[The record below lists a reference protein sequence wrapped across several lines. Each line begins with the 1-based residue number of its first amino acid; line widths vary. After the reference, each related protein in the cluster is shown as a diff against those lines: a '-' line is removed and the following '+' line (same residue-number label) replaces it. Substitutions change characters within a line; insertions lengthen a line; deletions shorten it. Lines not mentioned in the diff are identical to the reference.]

1 MHIAYSQVDV
11 RFKQYALGRVSVGPL
26 RALSPAERVACMN
39 AAPCAV
45 FARVA
50 DRFITQTALKYTS
63 LSLRWN
69 GRAGPHTAAG
79 WQRPASGAGPGASG
93 AGPRRS
99 RLVPMVYGLTGADHR
114 GPQRERSRGR

>member
-11 RFKQYALGRVSVGPL
+11 RFKQYALGRVSVGPLL

-50 DRFITQTALKYTS
+50 DYLIDL
-63 LSLRWN
+63 
-69 GRAGPHTAAG
+69 
-79 WQRPASGAGPGASG
+79 
-93 AGPRRS
+93 
-99 RLVPMVYGLTGADHR
+99 
-114 GPQRERSRGR
+114 